1 MRLAI
6 VVPRY
11 GPEIVG
17 GAETLARGLAEHTA
31 AAGLAEVDVLTS
43 CVRDHQTWR
52 NEFPAG
58 AAPHNGV
65 TVRRFPA
72 VFTPAQAE
80 RWRVIHERL
89 ILNRPVTVD
98 EQYEWVDQS
107 AHLPGLYA
115 HLLRH
120 GAAYDRLIFLPYLFG
135 PTYYG
140 SALFPERSIIC
151 PCLHDE
157 LYAYIQPTQ
166 DLFAGSRG
174 IMFNSEPERQLAE
187 RLFGRHPGAAVVGL
201 GLEPFTADA
210 DAARQRF
217 NLRDPFLLYA
227 GRLESPKNVPLLLR
241 YFMTY
246 KARRPHSRLKLALIG
261 QGELQLPRHP
271 DIRPLGFQSEADKR
285 ALYAAAAALVQPSV
299 KESFSIVIMEA
310 WLAGAPVLVH
320 TDCAVTRH
328 AAEASQG
335 GLAFGEYSEFEA
347 AVDLLLA
354 RPTLGRRLAA
364 NGAAYVR
371 AHYSWP
377 AVLDR
382 FAAALRLWQGP
393 AETRP

>member
-58 AAPHNGV
+58 AAPLNGV

-89 ILNRPVTVD
+89 ILNRPVTAD

-210 DAARQRF
+210 DAARSEPSFEESLAAVERAIRA
-217 NLRDPFLLYA
+217 LEAGDIPLEDSIDLYA
-227 GRLESPKNVPLLLR
+227 TAMQSLKRCHRVLDRAEGRLEIVRKSVEGGVEAVP
-241 YFMTY
+241 
-246 KARRPHSRLKLALIG
+246 AELKE
-261 QGELQLPRHP
+261 GE
-271 DIRPLGFQSEADKR
+271 G
-285 ALYAAAAALVQPSV
+285 VQP
-299 KESFSIVIMEA
+299 A
-310 WLAGAPVLVH
+310 AP
-320 TDCAVTRH
+320 AQPPR
-328 AAEASQG
+328 G
-335 GLAFGEYSEFEA
+335 
-347 AVDLLLA
+347 
-354 RPTLGRRLAA
+354 RP
-364 NGAAYVR
+364 VR
-371 AHYSWP
+371 E
-377 AVLDR
+377 
-382 FAAALRLWQGP
+382 GP
-393 AETRP
+393 ATA